1 MTSETQRWQGL
12 ELASEGTGISE
23 PLSEQINLLGALLGQ
38 AIQDRAGEET
48 LARVEELRGLAK
60 RAIREDDPSLRRRL
74 GEHISVLDRGQ
85 IVWLLRAFTT
95 FFHLVNQAEKQEIL
109 RINRERACSAGSGGA
124 PRAESIDAALA
135 SLRDAGWDL
144 DRVQALI
151 ERLDIQPTLT
161 AHPTEARR
169 RTVLFKQQR
178 IGELLDAL
186 QRARTTPDEHDRL
199 FEQLY
204 VEIAVLLATD
214 EIPAERP
221 SVQDEV
227 EQGLYFLRHMIWEA
241 VPRIREDV
249 GRALERRFPQSSGQA
264 PGENPIDRTPPR
276 LGLRYRSWI
285 GSDRDGNPNVTPEVT
300 RWTVRVQRRAALARL
315 EEELRALRGELS
327 LSDRQV
333 PIPAELLESLDHDAE
348 RLGRSPEKAS
358 ARNGKVRHE
367 PFRRKLDFMIER
379 LRRLRASLDDPQGG
393 PPATEPARP
402 AETPPYRLDTLRADL
417 DLLARCLEA
426 SGLGQVARYGRLPRV
441 QALVESFGFALAGL
455 DIRQHSGIHEAAVTE
470 ILRLARVS
478 DDYSALTEDERLELL
493 AAELDN
499 PRPLLAP
506 GAELSPR
513 TAGVMD
519 TLAVAREAIAL
530 DPRAIQAYVVSM
542 THTVSDLLEV
552 LLLAKEAGLVATA
565 PPVEGDDTAP
575 TFPFDL
581 VPLFETVEDLE
592 AADERMAALFRH
604 PVYRRYLAGRG
615 DLQEIMLGY
624 SDSNKDGGYW
634 MANWALH
641 QAQDRLGRVCR
652 EHGVDFRLFHGRG
665 GTVGRG
671 GGRANQAIFAMPEPV
686 HNGRIRF
693 TEQGEVISFRYGRA
707 GIARRHLEQIVHAMV
722 LSTAEHADQAGD
734 GVGPDGGPAPDDEAA
749 RLMETIA
756 RHSHTA
762 YRELIDDDTL
772 WPFYTAATPIEHIS
786 RLPIASRPVSR
797 SGSKVAF
804 DDLRA
809 IPWGFS
815 WIQTRYLV
823 PGWYGVGRA
832 LDAVLSDDGAADG
845 EVLPKLQELY
855 RQWPFFTAVVN
866 NAQREM
872 ARARL
877 DIAGLYAE
885 LAEEAGEARAD
896 KASSIH
902 QRIADDFAEARRAI
916 LAITGQ
922 DELLDN
928 SPVIQKSI
936 RLRNPYT
943 DVLNLLQIELLR
955 RFRGSD
961 DEDER
966 SALREAIFLSIN
978 GIAAAMQS
986 TG

>member
-1 MTSETQRWQGL
+1 MTSERQRWQGL

-23 PLSEQINLLGALLGQ
+23 PLSEQINLLGSLLGQ
-38 AIQDRAGEET
+38 AIRDQASGET
-48 LARVEELRGLAK
+48 LARVEELRLLAK
-60 RAIREDDPSLRRRL
+60 RAIRERDPELRRRL
-74 GEHISVLDRGQ
+74 GERIAGLDFDE

-109 RINRERACSAGSGGA
+109 RINRDRACAAGAGGA

-135 SLRDAGWDL
+135 QLAGTGL
-144 DRVQALI
+144 DTEQVLALI

-186 QRARTTPDEHDRL
+186 QREATTPDERDRL

-214 EIPAERP
+214 EIPTERP

-249 GRALERRFPQSSGQA
+249 ERALDRRFPREGGHENA
-264 PGENPIDRTPPR
+264 PTSTPR

-300 RWTVRVQRRAALARL
+300 RWTVLVQRRAALAQL
-315 EEELRALRGELS
+315 EGELRELRGELS

-333 PIPAELLESLDHDAE
+333 PIPEELLESLRCDAR
-348 RLGRSPEKAS
+348 RLGIADSDERDGGDRSPGE
-358 ARNGKVRHE
+358 GKFRHE
-367 PFRRKLDFMIER
+367 PYRRKLGFMIDR
-379 LRRLRASLDDPQGG
+379 IGRLRARLDDGD
-393 PPATEPARP
+393 PAVLNDLAGTDE
-402 AETPPYRLDTLRADL
+402 PPYRLDDLRADL
-417 DLLARCLEA
+417 ELVRRSLRA
-426 SGLGQVARYGRLPRV
+426 SGLGQIARYGRLPRV
-441 QALVESFGFALAGL
+441 LALVESFGFALAGL
-455 DIRQHSGIHEAAVTE
+455 DIRQHSGVHEAAVAE
-470 ILRLARVS
+470 ILRLARVVE
-478 DDYSALTEDERLELL
+478 DYSALSEEERLEVL
-493 AAELDN
+493 ATELDN
-499 PRPLLAP
+499 PRPLLPP
-506 GAELSPR
+506 GAELSER
-513 TAGVMD
+513 SAAVME
-519 TLAVAREAIAL
+519 TLTVAREAIAL

-552 LLLAKEAGLVATA
+552 LLLSKEAGLVPAGSSDGD
-565 PPVEGDDTAP
+565 PPAV
-575 TFPFDL
+575 PFDL
-581 VPLFETVEDLE
+581 VPLFETIEDLE
-592 AADERMAALFRH
+592 AADERMAALFSH

-641 QAQDRLGRVCR
+641 RAQDRLGRVCR
-652 EHGVDFRLFHGRG
+652 EHGIDFRLFHGRG

-707 GIARRHLEQIVHAMV
+707 GIARRHLEQIVHAML
-722 LSTAEHADQAGD
+722 LSTAELGD
-734 GVGPDGGPAPDDEAA
+734 PERDGAEDGPAPDEEAA
-749 RLMETIA
+749 RLMEAISRSSLA
-756 RHSHTA
+756 A

-809 IPWGFS
+809 IPWGFA

-832 LDAVLSDDGAADG
+832 LSEVLGEDAPDG
-845 EVLPKLQELY
+845 ETLGKLQELY
-855 RQWPFFTAVVN
+855 REWPFFTAVVN

-877 DIAGLYAE
+877 DIAALYAG
-885 LAEEAGEARAD
+885 LAEEAGAA
-896 KASSIH
+896 SIH
-902 QRIADDFAEARRAI
+902 ERIAEDFAKARRAI

-922 DELLDN
+922 QELLDN

-943 DVLNLLQIELLR
+943 DVLNLLQIELLK
-955 RFRGSD
+955 RFRAS
-961 DEDER
+961 EDESER
-966 SALREAIFLSIN
+966 TALGEAIFLSIN